1 MKWTEPRLK
10 ISSIDTFI
18 PKRIPF
24 PPSLV
29 EKLWQPDGVIV
40 GLQNIKVHAHNN
52 YDTLYLVNSTV
63 LYYVREMEVSGPNHL
78 LL

>member
-10 ISSIDTFI
+10 ISSTDTEI

-29 EKLWQPDGVIV
+29 EKLWQPVGNIV
-40 GLQNIKVHAHNN
+40 GLQNLKVHEH